1 MRLRSFVMPTL
12 LLAAAAGTAA
22 AQTFRNDDPVI
33 RRMWEEGMTR
43 SQAGA
48 LAQVLMDSIGPRL
61 AGSPGDDAA
70 VAWISRK

>member
-48 LAQVLMDSIGPRL
+48 LVFRRRPALSR
-61 AGSPGDDAA
+61 A
-70 VAWISRK
+70 VSVVAEILSAE